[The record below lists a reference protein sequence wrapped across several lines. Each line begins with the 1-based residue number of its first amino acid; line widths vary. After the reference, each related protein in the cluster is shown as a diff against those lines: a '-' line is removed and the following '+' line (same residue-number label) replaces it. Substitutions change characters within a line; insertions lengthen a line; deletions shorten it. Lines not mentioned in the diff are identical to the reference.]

1 MTPNAKTTTVLITV
15 LSLVTSVPQADGA
28 MPVVDVRAIAQMASQ
43 LRTMQNQLTAA
54 RDQLTEAR
62 STLTSLTGTRGM
74 QNLLGNIERNYLPAD
89 WQQLFDTLHSASSN
103 YGALAAS
110 VESLI
115 SGNAILS
122 TTELSHF
129 SPTQRGVIEE
139 GRRSTAGLAALTRQA
154 LASSSAR
161 FTNLEQLIRAIGAA
175 TDPKAIYDLQARVQA
190 ETALLQNDSI
200 KLSALFET
208 HAADEALRHQRIR
221 EQAIADAGNLRD
233 LGSLGL

>member
-1 MTPNAKTTTVLITV
+1 MSHHKTTTVLLSV
-15 LSLVTSVPQADGA
+15 LTLATAVPQADAA
-28 MPVVDVRAIAQMASQ
+28 MAVVDVRAIAQMASQ
-43 LRTMQNQLTAA
+43 LRTMRDQLTAA
-54 RDQLTEAR
+54 RDQLGEAR
-62 STLTSLTGTRGM
+62 RTLSSLTGTRGM
-74 QNLLGNIERNYLPAD
+74 QNLLGHIERNYLPAD
-89 WQQLFDTLHSASSN
+89 WQQLFDTLHSASNN

-110 VESLI
+110 VENLI

-122 TTELSHF
+122 EQDLSHF
-129 SPTQRGVIEE
+129 SPTQRSVIEE

-161 FTNLEQLIRAIGAA
+161 FTNLEQLIRAIGTA

-200 KLSALFET
+200 KLSTLFET

-221 EQAIADAGNLRD
+221 EQAIADAGNLRE